1 MSARVRRAPLLCPTL
16 ALMAHPNGHPFH
28 VDARQAL
35 PHADGFDNTLSLLRE
50 GYRFVQ
56 RRCDQLGAD
65 GFSTRLLLQR
75 VLCVRGEDAARMF
88 YQPGRFTRRHALPA
102 TTLALLQDFGSVM
115 ALDGEAHRKRKA
127 MFMSLYGPLERQRLV
142 GLAAAQWRAQFA
154 RWPELSSVVVHQ
166 AAQEVLCVATCQWAG
181 VPVSAEEARQRT
193 AEFAA
198 MVDAAGSAGP
208 RNWRALLIRNRT
220 EHWARALVDAV
231 RAGQIQPAYDSALN
245 VIARHRD
252 AEGDLI
258 SVKDAAV
265 ELINILRPTVAISR
279 YIAFAVLALHQH
291 PECRARAATAD
302 DAWLTMFVQ
311 EVRRFYPFIPVMGGR
326 ARHDFEWHGMH
337 VTKGTWVLLDLYG
350 TDHHPGIWGDPD
362 VFRPARFER
371 WESSGFD
378 LIPQGGGDHY
388 SGHRCPGEFI
398 TMDLMKSAVK
408 LFAAEIGYDVPPQ
421 DLSIDLGRVP
431 TLPASGMVI
440 DRVRLLRQA

>member
-1 MSARVRRAPLLCPTL
+1 MT
-16 ALMAHPNGHPFH
+16 H
-28 VDARQAL
+28 
-35 PHADGFDNTLSLLRE
+35 PHASLPRAAGFDNTLALLRE
-50 GYRFVQ
+50 GYRFVP
-56 RRCDQLGAD
+56 RRCELLGSDA
-65 GFSTRLLLQR
+65 FSTRIMLQR
-75 VLCVRGEDAARMF
+75 ALCVRGEDAARMF

-102 TTLALLQDFGSVM
+102 TSMALLQDFGSVM
-115 ALDGEAHRKRKA
+115 ALDDEAHRKRKA

-154 RWPELSSVVVHQ
+154 RWPALPAVEVHR
-166 AAQEVLCVATCQWAG
+166 AAQEVLCHAACQWAG
-181 VPVSAEEARQRT
+181 VPLSAEEARQRT
-193 AEFAA
+193 TEFAA

-208 RNWRALLIRNRT
+208 HNWRALLIRNRT
-220 EHWARALVDAV
+220 EHWARALIDAV

-252 AEGDLI
+252 AGGELI
-258 SVKDAAV
+258 GRKDAAV

-279 YIAFAVLALHQH
+279 YIVFAVLALHQH
-291 PECRARAATAD
+291 PAYRARAVDGD
-302 DAWLTMFVQ
+302 DDWLTMFVQ

-337 VTKGTWVLLDLYG
+337 VEKGTWVLLDLYG
-350 TDHHPGIWGDPD
+350 TDHHPDIWGDPE
-362 VFRPARFER
+362 VFRPERFER
-371 WESSGFD
+371 WQSSGFD

-408 LFAAEIGYDVPPQ
+408 LFATEIDYDVPPQ

-440 DRVRLLRQA
+440 ERVRLRR

>member
-1 MSARVRRAPLLCPTL
+1 
-16 ALMAHPNGHPFH
+16 MAHPNDHA
-28 VDARQAL
+28 DARQAL
-35 PHADGFDNTLSLLRE
+35 PHADGFDNTLALLRE
-50 GYRFVQ
+50 GYRFVP
-56 RRCDQLGAD
+56 RRCEQLGSDA
-65 GFSTRLLLQR
+65 FTTRIMLQR
-75 VLCVRGEDAARMF
+75 ALCVRGEDAARMF

-102 TTLALLQDFGSVM
+102 TSMALLQDFGSVM

-142 GLAAAQWRAQFA
+142 GLAAAQWRARFA
-154 RWPELSSVVVHQ
+154 QWPEQQSVGVHE
-166 AAQEVLCVATCQWAG
+166 AAQEVLCRAACQWAG

-193 AEFAA
+193 HEFAA
-198 MVDAAGSAGP
+198 MIAAAGSAGP

-220 EHWARALVDAV
+220 EHWARALIDAV

-252 AEGDLI
+252 ADGDLI
-258 SVKDAAV
+258 GRKEAAV
-265 ELINILRPTVAISR
+265 ELINILRPTVAIAR

-291 PECRARAATAD
+291 PAYRVRAQEAD

-311 EVRRFYPFIPVMGGR
+311 EVRRYYPFIPVMGGR
-326 ARHDFEWHGMH
+326 ARHDFDWHGLH
-337 VTKGTWVLLDLYG
+337 VAKGTWVLLDLYG
-350 TDHHPGIWGDPD
+350 TDHHPDIWGDPE
-362 VFRPARFER
+362 VFRPERFER

-378 LIPQGGGDHY
+378 LIAQGGGDHY
-388 SGHRCPGEFI
+388 SGHRCPGEFV

-408 LFAAEIGYDVPPQ
+408 LFATEIDYDVPPQ

-440 DRVRLLRQA
+440 SRVRPLRQA